1 MSFHQRLES
10 IQYNACLAITGAVR
24 GTLKENLYQELGVES
39 LQLRRWFRKL
49 GMFDK
54 IFKSESQKYLF
65 KLMPEKTCSYFTRN
79 ADNIPLFNI
88 KHNFDKNSFFL
99 STLI

>member
-24 GTLKENLYQELGVES
+24 GTLKKNLYQELGVES

-54 IFKSESQKYLF
+54 IFKSKSQKYLL
-65 KLMPEKTCSYFTRN
+65 KLMPEKTSSYFTIN